1 MISGCTHMN
10 RLEGR
15 RGLSR
20 VGGGATPRGCRA
32 AGDDLLLDLFQDVSH
47 LAEEVLREEAT
58 VVTRDAGAS
67 VHSDA
72 GRVPGQVR
80 GPPLGD
86 QSGCHEPR
94 GPAPPLQALDGMM
107 GPV

>member
-1 MISGCTHMN
+1 MN
-10 RLEGR
+10 KLEGR